1 MQVIRTES
9 SSSFYESFS
18 DLIFCTLVLFIL
30 LFLVLAIS
38 VDKQVTVESE
48 SEPEQPPVDKAD
60 DVSALQQQLQQA
72 EQERD
77 KLKIRLSVIKAP
89 DLQQLQQDLQ
99 QQQDELTVQSQQ
111 LRQLLGSNRFVGRS
125 GRSVL
130 NLAVNV
136 APAGRWKYVPYPE
149 QLDQDFSVPRS
160 GETPAAADL
169 RRMVARTE
177 FRALARR
184 SRQYTAVEL
193 ERMLIDG
200 VRRYQE
206 NDQAKSILIQMAG
219 GFSSLLSGA
228 RNIKGEVTDQGLLQ
242 KHLSVDVFREFGS
255 RTDDDIPQGTLPVLQ
270 LQLTGEPHHRLSCG
284 GVGLSTDDVVN
295 LLNAFSGR
303 GVAVEVQP
311 EAPDWFLEEV
321 LKPTGYINRA
331 PAATIQDPLPL

>member
-38 VDKQVTVESE
+38 VDKQVTVENE
-48 SEPEQPPVDKAD
+48 HQEQAPVGPAI
-60 DVSALQQQLQQA
+60 DVTALQQQLQQA

-77 KLKIRLSVIKAP
+77 RLKIRLSVVSTP
-89 DLQQLQQDLQ
+89 DFQQLEQELRQ
-99 QQQDELTVQSQQ
+99 QQNELTVQSQQ

-136 APAGRWKYVPYPE
+136 APAGQWKYVPYPE
-149 QLDQDFSVPRS
+149 QLDQDFSVSRN
-160 GETPAAADL
+160 GETPAGADR
-169 RRMVARTE
+169 RRMVARAD

-184 SRQYTAVEL
+184 SRQYTAIEL
-193 ERMLIDG
+193 EQILIDG
-200 VRRYQE
+200 VQRYQE
-206 NDQAKSILIQMAG
+206 DDQAKSVVVQMAG
-219 GFSSLLSGA
+219 GFSSVLSGA
-228 RNIKGEVTDQGLLQ
+228 RNIKGEVTDQRLLR
-242 KHLSVDVFREFGS
+242 KHVSVDVFREFGN
-255 RTDDDIPQGTLPVLQ
+255 RTDNDIPQGTLPVLQ
-270 LQLTGEPHHRLSCG
+270 FQLTGESFHRLSCG
-284 GVGLSTDDVVN
+284 GVRLSTDDAVN

-311 EAPDWFLEEV
+311 EAPDWFLQDV

-331 PAATIQDPLPL
+331 PAATIEDQLPP

>member
-38 VDKQVTVESE
+38 VDKQVTVKN
-48 SEPEQPPVDKAD
+48 EPNERQPAGPAI

-77 KLKIRLSVIKAP
+77 KLKIRLSVMKTP
-89 DLQQLQQDLQ
+89 DLQLMEQDLRQ
-99 QQQDELTVQSQQ
+99 QQNELTVQRQQ

-125 GRSVL
+125 GRTVL

-136 APAGRWKYVPYPE
+136 APTGHWKYVPYPE
-149 QLDQDFSVPRS
+149 QLDQDFSVSRN
-160 GETPAAADL
+160 GETVAGAEL
-169 RRMVARTE
+169 RKMVARTE
-177 FRALARR
+177 FRSLARR
-184 SRQYTAVEL
+184 SRQYTAIEL
-193 ERMLIDG
+193 ENILIDG
-200 VRRYQE
+200 VQRYQE
-206 NDQAKSILIQMAG
+206 DDQAKSVVIQMAG
-219 GFSSLLSGA
+219 AFSSLFSGA
-228 RNIKGEVTDQGLLQ
+228 RNIRGEVTSERLLQ
-242 KHLSVDVFREFGS
+242 KHQSVDVFREFGQ
-255 RTDDDIPQGTLPVLQ
+255 RTDNDVPRGTLPVLQ

-284 GVGLSTDDVVN
+284 GVRLSTEDVVH

-321 LKPTGYINRA
+321 LQPTGYINRA
-331 PAATIQDPLPL
+331 PAATIRDQPTP